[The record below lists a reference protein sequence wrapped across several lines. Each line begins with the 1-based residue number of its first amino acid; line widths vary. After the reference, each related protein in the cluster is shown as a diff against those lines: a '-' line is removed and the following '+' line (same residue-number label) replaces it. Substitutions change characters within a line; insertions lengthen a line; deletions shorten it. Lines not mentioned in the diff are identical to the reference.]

1 CPHTASVWCQVYTS
15 NHTKYEMCA
24 ATVGIRVQSD
34 TQLGGYYQLYLRMVQ
49 CYQQKSVWPYYL
61 YPPYSI
67 SYLPSTEAVTPEQEV
82 VLRYVQP
89 TSQVTMLMNYFN
101 ISRNTVYRILKKEPR
116 LKACDVYTL
125 ARNMT
130 TFMENCLCP
139 EEVKEFIS
147 LLYRCPLTM
156 EHNIAILKELG
167 LHNLTAYYYIQFNK
181 LFKCKVSLMK
191 SWRLLPEKYDPRE
204 SVLAAMGVPQELL
217 LTVNLPQDI
226 NECTLS
232 EVHRELS
239 IVFLRW
245 CLKCDQDNIGKLR
258 RTYNLTK
265 SMKLQQQVVHQLH
278 HQWDIGTSKIIQNGF
293 LLTCSP
299 LNMALI
305 EKEMRLIAGTD
316 IKDLVSLTPRILT
329 VPYHQLT
336 QIDSILNKIGV
347 TPESLKAVPR
357 ICTLHPDTLQQRFSL
372 LQQIPEFAALRPHPR
387 MLRLLCY
394 YNKVTYRLDLLQ
406 QVKNTNVVPSLNTLS
421 GSKSRFHKY
430 ITVGDLRENKRDVII
445 CLGELLNEK
454 SSVIRKCLH
463 IQCWG
468 QHTTVVSVRKNLSA
482 LLKEGFSKKQILS
495 ALDVVLYP
503 PELLLDQLTQL
514 PCRPQAQP
522 FLNIKTDLNVL
533 QLLLY
538 FMEKNASCSLPRC

>member
-1 CPHTASVWCQVYTS
+1 MRCVQLLLASES
-15 NHTKYEMCA
+15 SRIHSL
-24 ATVGIRVQSD
+24 VGITSSTSGWFSVTNRRVCGLTTSTPRTVYRTSHLQVPVRHSPFD
-34 TQLGGYYQLYLRMVQ
+34 TSWL
-49 CYQQKSVWPYYL
+49 QQRRSLCSVTFTNT
-61 YPPYSI
+61 
-67 SYLPSTEAVTPEQEV
+67 STAEAVTPEQEV

-278 HQWDIGTSKIIQNGF
+278 HQWDIGTSK
-293 LLTCSP
+293 
-299 LNMALI
+299 
-305 EKEMRLIAGTD
+305 
-316 IKDLVSLTPRILT
+316 VSL
-329 VPYHQLT
+329 
-336 QIDSILNKIGV
+336 SM
-347 TPESLKAVPR
+347 SLGLYK
-357 ICTLHPDTLQQRFSL
+357 
-372 LQQIPEFAALRPHPR
+372 
-387 MLRLLCY
+387 M
-394 YNKVTYRLDLLQ
+394 
-406 QVKNTNVVPSLNTLS
+406 
-421 GSKSRFHKY
+421 
-430 ITVGDLRENKRDVII
+430 
-445 CLGELLNEK
+445 
-454 SSVIRKCLH
+454 
-463 IQCWG
+463 
-468 QHTTVVSVRKNLSA
+468 VS
-482 LLKEGFSKKQILS
+482 
-495 ALDVVLYP
+495 
-503 PELLLDQLTQL
+503 
-514 PCRPQAQP
+514 C
-522 FLNIKTDLNVL
+522 
-533 QLLLY
+533 
-538 FMEKNASCSLPRC
+538 